1 MSSPNRCLGQPDILT
16 IICEELRLS
25 DSYASLAAFAVAK
38 SLICD
43 VALDVLWAKQDSLI
57 PLLRTLS
64 QHRIKRSSDWV
75 LPLRFVID
83 GPIEPKAWARLKKYA
98 SRITELDLHGRCGAL
113 SAKAP
118 ELSLD
123 DYWEVDI
130 DRHTLAKISSYSE
143 PDPMLPRLK
152 ILEWTMPDP
161 DLLPLVLMLYSPSI
175 SRFTVRSMHCSWLV
189 QRLPDFCPHITDLGI
204 HGNLVHILSPAS
216 TILTDVLGNL
226 HDVESLRLSGI
237 RPDVLATVDRM
248 SSPRSLEFALGSR
261 FVNCDDEALPSL
273 RLEHLSHIRVV
284 LEDSASLE
292 RLFATVQRPLEV
304 AAFDIICYEEEEP
317 SGSDTRQRN
326 LELIAHA
333 LDPACTQEITYYYDC
348 DTDPNWGPVPA
359 RALLQLARYSNLS
372 FLGVDCWFDVTDAD
386 LKSLARALPLL
397 EFLVLDTHAST
408 LTREI
413 HDHLARSARATL
425 AVLPAFAHHCPQ
437 LRALCIRLQALE
449 VPQLAVDAAEAPRVQ
464 HPVRMYFAESPLG
477 DTNAVARF
485 LRRVFVRGCSI
496 ASRPLREGM
505 HKQHLDP
512 FWDDNRRATSE
523 WPVGEWLAVRQRLQ
537 ELDEGAV

>member
-1 MSSPNRCLGQPDILT
+1 MSSPIRCLDQPDVLT

-25 DSYASLAAFAVAK
+25 DSYASLAAFAITN

-43 VALDVLWAKQDSLI
+43 VALDVLWEKQDSLI

-64 QHRIKRSSDWV
+64 QHRIERSSDWV
-75 LPLRFVID
+75 LPLKFVH
-83 GPIEPKAWARLKKYA
+83 GPIKPKAWARLQKYA

-123 DYWEVDI
+123 EIDI

-143 PDPMLPRLK
+143 PDPILPRLK
-152 ILEWTMPDP
+152 VLEWTMPDP
-161 DLLPLVLMLYSPSI
+161 DLLPLVPMLYSPSI
-175 SRFTVRSMHCSWLV
+175 SRFTVRSMHCSWIV
-189 QRLPDFCPHITDLGI
+189 QRLPDFCPHIMDLGI

-216 TILTDVLGNL
+216 TILTDALGSL

-248 SSPRSLEFALGSR
+248 ASLRSLEFTLGSR
-261 FVNCDDEALPSL
+261 FVNCDDETLPSL

-292 RLFATVQRPLEV
+292 RLFATVQRPLRV
-304 AAFDIICYEEEEP
+304 AALDVMCYEEEEP

-333 LDPACTQEITYYYDC
+333 LDPACTQEIMYYYDC
-348 DTDPNWGPVPA
+348 DIDPNWGPVPA

-372 FLGVDCWFDVTDAD
+372 FLGVDCWLDATDAD
-386 LKSLARALPLL
+386 LRTLARALPLL

-408 LTREI
+408 LTREV

-437 LRALCIRLQALE
+437 LRALCIRLQALV

-477 DTNAVARF
+477 DPNVVARF
-485 LRRVFVRGCSI
+485 FRRVFVRGCSI

-512 FWDDNRRATSE
+512 FWDDDRRATSE
-523 WPVGEWLAVRQRLQ
+523 WPVGQWLAVRQRLQ